1 MSTKAKN
8 AKSARATTGGTLTRA
23 QIAAA
28 AQQLERAEATRTPCG
43 LLSLQYPQMQ
53 IADAYAVQAAWMEIK
68 QRAGRTVKGHKIGLT
83 SKAMQR
89 AVGIAEPD
97 FGVLLDDMFYR
108 DGAVVPTERY
118 IGLRIEAELAFVLDK
133 PLAGPDCTLFDVLD
147 ATAYV
152 MPALEIL
159 DARMHR
165 ADPVTR
171 KARTVVDTISDNAAN
186 CALVLGGRPFKPQL
200 VDADMRRIGAIV
212 SKNGEVEET
221 GLAAGVLN
229 HPGYGIA
236 WLANRL
242 HRHGAGLKA
251 GEVVLSGSFI
261 RPIEVGK
268 GDTIVA
274 DYGDFGTV
282 SCHFG

>member
-1 MSTKAKN
+1 M
-8 AKSARATTGGTLTRA
+8 TLSQA
-23 QIAAA
+23 QLAQAAA
-28 AQQLERAEATRTPCG
+28 RLEEAERTRSPCRQF
-43 LLSLQYPQMQ
+43 SLEYPGMQ
-53 IADAYAVQAAWMEIK
+53 VEDAYAVQDAWMALKIA
-68 QRAGRTVKGHKIGLT
+68 AGRKVKGHKIGLT

-97 FGVLLDDMFYR
+97 YGTLLDDMFYR
-108 DGAVVPTERY
+108 DGAVVPTERF
-118 IGLRIEAELAFVLDK
+118 IGLRIEAELAFVLSR
-133 PLAGPDCTLFDVLD
+133 PLSGPDCTLFDVLD

-152 MPALEIL
+152 TPALEIL
-159 DARMHR
+159 DARIQR
-165 ADPVTR
+165 VDPATGR
-171 KARTVVDTISDNAAN
+171 GRTVLDTISDNAAN
-186 CALVLGGRPFKPQL
+186 AALVLGGRPFKPAL

-229 HPGYGIA
+229 HPGYGVA

-242 HRHGAGLKA
+242 HRHGVSLLA
-251 GEVVLSGSFI
+251 GEVVLAGSFI
-261 RPIEVGK
+261 RPIDVAR

-274 DYGDFGTV
+274 DYGEFGSV